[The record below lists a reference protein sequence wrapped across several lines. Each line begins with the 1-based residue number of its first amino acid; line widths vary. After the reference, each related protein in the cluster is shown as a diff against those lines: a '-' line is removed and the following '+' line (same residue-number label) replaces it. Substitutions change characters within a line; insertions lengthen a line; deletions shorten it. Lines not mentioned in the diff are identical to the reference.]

1 MHEKLRYRVL
11 GGWAGLVCDHPR
23 LVLGIGLLLTAAAT
37 VYSVME
43 LKFQPDRNAL
53 ISTELDWNQRYLQYR
68 EAFSFD
74 DLIVLIAVPDGEDG
88 REKAERFADHLATS
102 LLADK
107 QAISDV
113 YWRIDTWNTSPAAV
127 RLLPWNE
134 FDQAMYGMSQAGL
147 MLGSPNLAS
156 LLAGAPAMMAQ
167 QDQPGTAPSDAQIAE
182 GIDRFSHLISAM
194 GEALSGNDDQ
204 TIGNQLNAVMGKRYE
219 YLPVNHGRLLA
230 MMIEP
235 KLSDHDLEPVK
246 PAMDATRK
254 ALAETKAAFAKLSGA
269 GAGVDAGL
277 TGLPAIESDETDV
290 TMRDSTIASI
300 LAVVLIAVLLVASF
314 HSAMLPLTIV
324 AALLVGV
331 AWSFGFVTL
340 SIGHLQLLS
349 ITFTVMLLGLGVAF
363 GIHLVTRFE
372 MVRGQYPDGPD
383 GFRQAMIDAM
393 QTMGPGIATGAIT
406 TAAAFCTTLFTDFT
420 GMAEMGLIAG
430 VGILLCLVAMFTVL
444 PALLRLTRPHAHHIK
459 PPADRKFQ
467 LYARHWWTPFYRK
480 PWITVVLVLIISIAG
495 LWGMMKLRYDYNL
508 SNLLPRGL
516 PSVTWF
522 ERLTDGADTG
532 AKNDD
537 AAGDSIW
544 FGASCITVK
553 NGDTPTALAQA
564 KQRAEAFE
572 KLPSVASVGGIGLLF
587 PPDDARKCERITQ
600 VRGKLKIWLDAS
612 LPQAKPSTP
621 ELAQVTLQTLG
632 FAMNLAR
639 KRPELADAPRVAE
652 ALKQLAG
659 KLQAVSTQLADLDDA
674 TATARLAALNKVF
687 ARWRDQLKITIDQAL
702 VTRDLAPGDLP
713 APALRAAVGGAHRD
727 VLLLQVFPRGDVYD
741 PAQLEPFM
749 SQMRTV
755 DPLVTGTVV
764 QIYESTQLMIRA
776 YIEAGIFALVAV
788 FILVLIDFQSITDSL
803 LSLLPVGVGFIVLL
817 GTMGWGDWPLNP
829 ANIIV
834 LPLLFGIGVD
844 NGVHMIHR
852 FRAAPDEHP
861 PGLAEGTGKA
871 ITLTSL
877 TTIIG
882 FAALLVAHHRGIAS
896 LGLTLA
902 MGMLLTMAVCL
913 TVMPSVLEIRA
924 KR

>member
-11 GGWAGLVCDHPR
+11 GGWAGLVCDHPW

-68 EAFSFD
+68 KAFSFD
-74 DLIVLIAVPDGEDG
+74 DLIVLIAVPDGEGG
-88 REKAERFADHLATS
+88 REKAENFADHLAAS

-134 FDQAMYGMSQAGL
+134 FDQAMYGMSQSGL

-194 GEALSGNDDQ
+194 GEALAGKDDQ
-204 TIGNQLNAVMGKRYE
+204 TVGDQLNAVMGKRYE
-219 YLPVNHGRLLA
+219 YLPVNHGGMLA

-246 PAMDATRK
+246 PAMLATRK
-254 ALAETKAAFAKLSGA
+254 ALAETLAAMP
-269 GAGVDAGL
+269 GVEAGL

-290 TMRDSTIASI
+290 TMRDSTLASI
-300 LAVVLIAVLLVASF
+300 LAVVLIAVLMVASF
-314 HSAMLPLTIV
+314 HSVMLPLTIV
-324 AALLVGV
+324 VALLAGV

-480 PWITVVLVLIISIAG
+480 PRITVVLVLIISIAG
-495 LWGMMKLRYDYNL
+495 LLGMRKLRYDYNL

-522 ERLTDGADTG
+522 DRLTDGADTS

-537 AAGDSIW
+537 NAAGDSIW
-544 FGASCITVK
+544 FGASCITVQS
-553 NGDTPTALAQA
+553 GDIQTALAEA
-564 KQRAEAFE
+564 KQRARAFE

-587 PPDDARKCERITQ
+587 PSDNARKCERITQ

-612 LPQAKPSTP
+612 LPQAQPSTP
-621 ELAQVTLQTLG
+621 ELAQATLQTLG

-639 KRPELADAPRVAE
+639 KRPELADAPRVDG

-674 TATARLAALNKVF
+674 TAAARLVALNQVF
-687 ARWRDQLKITIDQAL
+687 ARWRDQLKTTIDQAL
-702 VTRDLAPGDLP
+702 VTRDLTPGDLP
-713 APALRAAVGGAHRD
+713 APARRAAVGGPRRD
-727 VLLLQVFPRGDVYD
+727 VLLLQVFPKGDVYD

-749 SQMRTV
+749 TQMRTV

-776 YIEAGIFALVAV
+776 YIEAGIFALIVV
-788 FILVLIDFQSITDSL
+788 FILVLIDFQSVTDSL

-817 GTMGWGDWPLNP
+817 GTRGWGDWALNP

-871 ITLTSL
+871 ITMTSL

-882 FAALLVAHHRGIAS
+882 FGALLVAHHRGIAS

-902 MGMLLTMAVCL
+902 MGMLLTLAACL